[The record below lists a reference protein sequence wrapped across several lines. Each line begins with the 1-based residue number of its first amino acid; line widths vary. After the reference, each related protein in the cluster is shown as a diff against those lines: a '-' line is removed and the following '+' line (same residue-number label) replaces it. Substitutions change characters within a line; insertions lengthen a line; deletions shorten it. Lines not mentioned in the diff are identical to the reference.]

1 MLLAESTAQ
10 TTFQV
15 ESKNLFIGITGKGVN
30 GFFITSVDIFLENF
44 LDSKY
49 MICQKISKITSHRE
63 C

>member
-15 ESKNLFIGITGKGVN
+15 ESKDLFIGITGKRVN
-30 GFFITSVDIFLENF
+30 GVFITSVDIFLENF
-44 LDSKY
+44 LGSKY
-49 MICQKISKITSHRE
+49 MICQNINKITSHRE

>member
-10 TTFQV
+10 TTFHV
-15 ESKNLFIGITGKGVN
+15 ESKNLFIGITSKGVN
-30 GFFITSVDIFLENF
+30 GFFITSLDIFLENF
-44 LDSKY
+44 LSSKY